1 MNTQQISQK
10 ITQFDNTKYQLS
22 IAESNQAVA
31 ALGRACRDG
40 GIIWSFRVFWHIFL
54 KSGK

>member
-22 IAESNQAVA
+22 IAESSQAVA